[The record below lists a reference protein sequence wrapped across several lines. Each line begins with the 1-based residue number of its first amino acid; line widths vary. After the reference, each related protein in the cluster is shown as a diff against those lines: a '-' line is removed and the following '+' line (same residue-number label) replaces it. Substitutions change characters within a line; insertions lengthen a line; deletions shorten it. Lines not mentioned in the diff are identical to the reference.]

1 MLKIVKGYGY
11 GGYGYVPAY
20 SVGEPVKIDNT
31 VYMPGEDEETGEVIS
46 AEELRRRAEEEKAE
60 QERRINEEI
69 ETRYAQMLAERSAA
83 LEQER
88 AKILEDGR
96 SEAAAIS
103 AKAKADTMAI
113 MEKAKREC
121 AILKEQAKKE
131 GYDEGFADGRKE
143 SLEKYEKY
151 IDASGRLLSE
161 INSRKEA
168 YYVSAEEEMRQTVFE
183 LVNRIVRTELKINPQ
198 VVDGLIADAAKNF
211 RNSDYVKIT
220 LAEDGITER
229 FRTDEKLIKE
239 IIPFIPEVEIELDE
253 DAEEGTIIVD
263 NGSEIVDAGVPTQL
277 EFLKE
282 ILRTTRGEDS
292 GEAFE
297 IASDSVLGGSLEES
311 AEKGDAEAA
320 MEFVPEMT
328 AEPVA
333 EAAPEPEPE
342 PVPEPAPEPIPEP
355 VSEAQSETAEAS
367 EPQEVQT
374 VEPAAESEPISEE
387 ETEEASAQVNFADI
401 MADVIAE
408 NKSGETE
415 TAEEALQAAE
425 AVEEAV
431 PEAAEAVISE
441 DAAVNL
447 MADLEAEAAE
457 LKAAET
463 DEPPKT
469 AKTGRKSKPRKSAA
483 ENAE

>member
-1 MLKIVKGYGY
+1 MLKIVKGY
-11 GGYGYVPAY
+11 GYGYVPAY

-31 VYMPGEDEETGEVIS
+31 VYLPGEDEETGEVIS
-46 AEELRRRAEEEKAE
+46 AEEQRRRAEEERAE
-60 QERRINEEI
+60 EERRFKEEVDAKVSQI
-69 ETRYAQMLAERSAA
+69 LAERSAA

-88 AKILEDGR
+88 AQILEKGR
-96 SEAAAIS
+96 NDAATIS

-121 AILKEQAKKE
+121 AMLKEQAKKE
-131 GYDEGFADGRKE
+131 GYDEGFANGRKE

-168 YYVSAEEEMRQTVFE
+168 YYVSSEEEMRQTVFE
-183 LVNRIVRTELKINPQ
+183 LVNKIVRTELRTNPQ
-198 VVDGLIADAAKNF
+198 VLNGIIAEAAKNF

-229 FRTDEKLIKE
+229 FRTDEKLIKD

-253 DAEEGTIIVD
+253 DAEEGTVIVD

-297 IASDSVLGGSLEES
+297 IASDSVLGESLEES

-320 MEFVPEMT
+320 QEFIPEVISESVPE
-328 AEPVA
+328 AVSEPVQKVQPELA
-333 EAAPEPEPE
+333 EVPE
-342 PVPEPAPEPIPEP
+342 PVPEEEP
-355 VSEAQSETAEAS
+355 
-367 EPQEVQT
+367 
-374 VEPAAESEPISEE
+374 
-387 ETEEASAQVNFADI
+387 EEASAQVNFADI

-408 NKSGETE
+408 GNSGKPGEDSSQTSQIPQTE
-415 TAEEALQAAE
+415 
-425 AVEEAV
+425 
-431 PEAAEAVISE
+431 ISE
-441 DAAVNL
+441 NSAASL
-447 MADLEAEAAE
+447 MADIEAEAAE
-457 LKAAET
+457 IKAAPEN
-463 DEPPKT
+463 DEPSKT
-469 AKTGRKSKPRKSAA
+469 AKAGRKSKPRKSAA